1 MTRLVWNK
9 PTEHRYEYGVDRG
22 VFYKE
27 VSQGEYG
34 DGRVWNGLISVE
46 ETHLGGE
53 IASYF
58 FDGAKYLDTVNPK
71 TYQAT
76 FTAFSVPEQLLRAY
90 GEVPVVPGVILTR
103 QAKSL
108 FGLSYRTFTK
118 NEAGYKIHLIYN
130 AYVTKTQSSHNSS
143 TDSPSTETTSW
154 KIDASPILLQ
164 KVRPTAHYILDSTKL
179 DPDILDVIETILYG
193 SSDELARL
201 PNITK
206 LVNIINNWSPLIII
220 PQEITGIA
228 DLVAGMGDLYRTLQ
242 NGLHGA
248 LPETRLVETALPGLY
263 RLE

>member
-130 AYVTKTQSSHNSS
+130 AY
-143 TDSPSTETTSW
+143 
-154 KIDASPILLQ
+154 ASPILLQ